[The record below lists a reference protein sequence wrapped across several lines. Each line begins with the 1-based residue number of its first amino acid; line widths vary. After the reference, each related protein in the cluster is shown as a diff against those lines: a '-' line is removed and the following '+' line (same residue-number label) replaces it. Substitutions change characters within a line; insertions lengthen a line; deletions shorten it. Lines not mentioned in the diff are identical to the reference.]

1 MAEVSTN
8 SGKINVSA
16 GQNTVNVG
24 ITKDY
29 SQYYSQL
36 SKDWATKTNGL
47 VNNEDYSSKY
57 YAEKSKDWA
66 TDSENN
72 LNSVISQHEQ
82 ITSEIMQ
89 AREDISTDLS
99 GALLDIESNKTN
111 SITEIKTA
119 RDNGVNAVNSALE
132 NFDNTVET
140 AQTDITNLK
149 NSSVEEIK
157 TEGAGQVAKIKQTGF
172 YMQDDKLYYI
182 DSNGETKEFKSG
194 SGLEVCDIGMSLF
207 VDETKGLRRRLNG
220 QIVDINTNTQGFLT
234 RLKQITTL
242 YPSLLCTEEEWQ
254 AIKGAS
260 KLGQCGKF
268 VFNYSGVE
276 VVSVRIPAVVNI
288 NGLVDMAN
296 AGLIKDE
303 SLPNITGT
311 VGGIYDGVASGAFK
325 PGNIQHNN
333 IGLQSGISKT
343 YLGIFN
349 ASHSSSTYQDNAPVQ
364 QEAVQYPY
372 FIQIAT
378 GQETEVNIKDKLELN
393 NPFTFGMNMYFKGE
407 MENISWLKSAN
418 QQNQKASYPDFYNWV
433 LTNANAGK
441 DGFKLSTASDITDYD
456 FVINT
461 TDETFRLPLKNG
473 LEGVFANGVVPT
485 GYDLYYFV
493 GVIGKNPGLIDAGRI
508 AENMHNMANR
518 NLSNL
523 SDFGKIM
530 CAKNAFAQIHYD
542 PNDFSKIGAYWA
554 VQNLTS
560 GSVNIPDGGFWLTF
574 VYKYNANTK
583 SELIGSAFEVGIVPG
598 GTKFTVEGPYPH
610 YYLHGIR
617 IQEA

>member
-157 TEGAGQVAKIKQTGF
+157 AEGAEQVNTIK
-172 YMQDDKLYYI
+172 K
-182 DSNGETKEFKSG
+182 
-194 SGLEVCDIGMSLF
+194 
-207 VDETKGLRRRLNG
+207 
-220 QIVDINTNTQGFLT
+220 
-234 RLKQITTL
+234 
-242 YPSLLCTEEEWQ
+242 
-254 AIKGAS
+254 
-260 KLGQCGKF
+260 
-268 VFNYSGVE
+268 
-276 VVSVRIPAVVNI
+276 
-288 NGLVDMAN
+288 
-296 AGLIKDE
+296 
-303 SLPNITGT
+303 TGT
-311 VGGIYDGVASGAFK
+311 DELNKIT
-325 PGNIQHNN
+325 
-333 IGLQSGISKT
+333 QSGI
-343 YLGIFN
+343 
-349 ASHSSSTYQDNAPVQ
+349 DN
-364 QEAVQYPY
+364 
-372 FIQIAT
+372 
-378 GQETEVNIKDKLELN
+378 
-393 NPFTFGMNMYFKGE
+393 
-407 MENISWLKSAN
+407 
-418 QQNQKASYPDFYNWV
+418 KA
-433 LTNANAGK
+433 
-441 DGFKLSTASDITDYD
+441 
-456 FVINT
+456 
-461 TDETFRLPLKNG
+461 
-473 LEGVFANGVVPT
+473 
-485 GYDLYYFV
+485 DL
-493 GVIGKNPGLIDAGRI
+493 D
-508 AENMHNMANR
+508 
-518 NLSNL
+518 LSNL

-560 GSVNIPDGGFWLTF
+560 GSVNFPDGGFWLTF
-574 VYKYNANTK
+574 IYKYNAATEAGLIN
-583 SELIGSAFEVGIVPG
+583 SVFELGIVPG
-598 GTKFTVEGPYPH
+598 GKKFTVEGNYPH
-610 YYLHGIR
+610 YYFYGIR